1 MENHLNFNYN
11 FVRMAFKH
19 SKYGNAA
26 IYMFK
31 PALKMCA

>member
-1 MENHLNFNYN
+1 MDNHLKFNYN
-11 FVRMAFKH
+11 FVRMAFKY
-19 SKYGNAA
+19 SKYGNAD